1 MILTLG
7 HTKGGVGKSTLAL
20 NIAIER
26 LLAGVDTLLVDGDPK
41 QTSISKAIGI
51 RADAGLAP
59 SVPCIVLDDA
69 KALRH
74 QIGLL
79 KAKYHDIVIDVGGK
93 DSNALRAALTVTDVM
108 LLPIGPESV
117 EVWAIDDILELVDE
131 ARSLHDFR
139 VLAVLNRAKPTGRD
153 NEDTLSAIQEYPGIK
168 LIPGSIGNRG
178 VFSSAFGRGQSVT
191 EYKPRNRKAVA
202 ELASL
207 MLAIYGN

>member
-26 LLAGVDTLLVDGDPK
+26 LLAGVETLLVDGDPR

-51 RADAGLAP
+51 RAEAGLVP
-59 SVPCIVLDDA
+59 PVPCIVLDDA
-69 KALRH
+69 KAMRH

-79 KAKYHDIVIDVGGK
+79 KSKYEDIVIDVGGK
-93 DSNALRAALTVTDVM
+93 DSNALRAALTVTDVL

-131 ARSLHDFR
+131 ARTIHEFR
-139 VLAVLNRAKPTGRD
+139 VLAVLNRAKPAGRD
-153 NEDTLSAIQEYPGIK
+153 NAETVAAVQDYAGIE
-168 LIPGSIGNRG
+168 LVPGSVGNRG
-178 VFSSAFGRGQSVT
+178 IFSSAFGRGQSVT
-191 EYKPRNRKAVA
+191 EYKPRNVKAAA
-202 ELASL
+202 ELTTL
-207 MLAIYGN
+207 MNAIYVN

>member
-51 RADAGLAP
+51 RNDAGLTP
-59 SVPCIVLDDA
+59 PVPCIVLDDA

-74 QIGLL
+74 QVGLL
-79 KAKYHDIVIDVGGK
+79 KSKYQDIVIDVGGK
-93 DSNALRAALTVTDVM
+93 DSNALRAALTVTDAL

-117 EVWAIDDILELVDE
+117 EVWAIDDILELIDE

-139 VLAVLNRAKPTGRD
+139 VLAVLNRAKPAGRD
-153 NEDTLSAIQEYPGIK
+153 NADTVAAIREYAGIT
-168 LIPGSIGNRG
+168 LVPGSVGNRG
-178 VFSSAFGRGQSVT
+178 IFSSAFGRGQSVS
-191 EYKPRNRKAVA
+191 EYRPRNPKAEA

-207 MLAIYGN
+207 MLAVYGD

>member
-51 RADAGLAP
+51 RADAGRAP
-59 SVPCIVLDDA
+59 PVPCIVLDDA

-74 QIGLL
+74 QVGLL
-79 KAKYHDIVIDVGGK
+79 KAKYQDIVIDVGGK
-93 DSNALRAALTVTDVM
+93 DSNALRAALTVTDAL

-117 EVWAIDDILELVDE
+117 EIWAIDDMLELVDE

-139 VLAVLNRAKPTGRD
+139 VLAVLNRAKPAGQD
-153 NEDTLSAIQEYPGIK
+153 NADTVAVIKEYPGIK
-168 LIPGSIGNRG
+168 LVAGSVGNRSI
-178 VFSSAFGRGQSVT
+178 FSSAFGRGQSVT
-191 EYKPRNRKAVA
+191 EYRPRNLKAAA
-202 ELASL
+202 ELATL
-207 MLAIYGN
+207 MLAVYGD

>member
-7 HTKGGVGKSTLAL
+7 HSKGGVGKSTLAL

-26 LLAGVDTLLVDGDPK
+26 LRAGVDTLIIDGDPK

-59 SVPCIVLDDA
+59 AVPCIVLDDA

-74 QIGLL
+74 QVGLL
-79 KAKYHDIVIDVGGK
+79 KSKYQNIVIDVGGK
-93 DSNALRAALTVTDVM
+93 DSNALRAALTVTDAL

-131 ARSLHDFR
+131 ARSIQDFR
-139 VLAVLNRAKPTGRD
+139 VLAVLNRAKPAGRD
-153 NEDTLSAIQEYPGIK
+153 NADTIAVIREYPAIE
-168 LIPGSIGNRG
+168 LVAGSVGNRG
-178 VFSSAFGRGQSVT
+178 VFSSAFGRGQSVA
-191 EYKPRNRKAVA
+191 EYKPFNRKAAA
-202 ELASL
+202 ELATL

>member
-26 LLAGVDTLLVDGDPK
+26 LLAGVETLLVDGDPR

-51 RADAGLAP
+51 RAEAGLVP
-59 SVPCIVLDDA
+59 PVPCIVLDDA
-69 KALRH
+69 KAMRH

-79 KAKYHDIVIDVGGK
+79 KSKYQDIVIDVGGK
-93 DSNALRAALTVTDVM
+93 DSHALRAALTVTDVL

-131 ARSLHDFR
+131 ARTIHEFR
-139 VLAVLNRAKPTGRD
+139 VLAVLNRAKPAGRD
-153 NEDTLSAIQEYPGIK
+153 NAETVAAVQDYAGIE
-168 LIPGSIGNRG
+168 LVTGSVGNRG
-178 VFSSAFGRGQSVT
+178 IFNVKETYLQTS
-191 EYKPRNRKAVA
+191 
-202 ELASL
+202 
-207 MLAIYGN
+207 

>member
-26 LLAGVDTLLVDGDPK
+26 LLVGADTLLVDGDPK
-41 QTSISKAIGI
+41 QASISKAVGI
-51 RADAGLAP
+51 RADAGLVP
-59 SVPCIVLDDA
+59 HVPCVVLDDA

-74 QIGLL
+74 QVGLL
-79 KAKYHDIVIDVGGK
+79 KSKYQDIVIDVGGK
-93 DSNALRAALTVTDVM
+93 DSNALRAALTVTDVL

-117 EVWAIDDILELVDE
+117 EVWAIDDILELIDE

-139 VLAVLNRAKPTGRD
+139 VLAVLNRAKPAGRD
-153 NEDTLSAIQEYPGIK
+153 NADTIAVIQEYAPIT
-168 LIPGSIGNRG
+168 LVTSAIGNRSI
-178 VFSSAFGRGQSVT
+178 FSSAFGRGQSVT
-191 EYKPRNRKAVA
+191 EYKPRNPKAA
-202 ELASL
+202 SELASL

>member
-26 LLAGVDTLLVDGDPK
+26 LLAGVETLLVDGDPR

-51 RADAGLAP
+51 RAEAGLVP
-59 SVPCIVLDDA
+59 PVPCIVLDDA
-69 KALRH
+69 KAMRH

-79 KAKYHDIVIDVGGK
+79 KSKYEDIVIDVGGK
-93 DSNALRAALTVTDVM
+93 DSNALRAALTVTDVL

-131 ARSLHDFR
+131 ARTIHEFR
-139 VLAVLNRAKPTGRD
+139 VLAVLNRAKPAGRD
-153 NEDTLSAIQEYPGIK
+153 NAETVAALDQ
-168 LIPGSIGNRG
+168 
-178 VFSSAFGRGQSVT
+178 
-191 EYKPRNRKAVA
+191 PR
-202 ELASL
+202 S
-207 MLAIYGN
+207 

>member
-26 LLAGVDTLLVDGDPK
+26 LLAGVDTLLIDGDPK
-41 QTSISKAIGI
+41 QSSIRKAIGI
-51 RADAGLAP
+51 RGDAGLAP
-59 SVPCIVLDDA
+59 SVPCIALDDA

-74 QIGLL
+74 QVGLL
-79 KAKYHDIVIDVGGK
+79 KTKYTDIVIDVGGK
-93 DSNALRAALTVTDVM
+93 DSNALRAALTVTDTL

-139 VLAVLNRAKPTGRD
+139 VLAVLNRAKPAGRD
-153 NEDTLSAIQEYPGIK
+153 NADTVAAIQEYEGIQ
-168 LIPGSIGNRG
+168 LVGGSLGNRAI
-178 VFSSAFGRGQSVT
+178 FSSAFGRGQSVT
-191 EYKPRNRKAVA
+191 EYKPCNRKAVT

-207 MLAIYGN
+207 MLAIYGD